1 MKLKFLGTGGG
12 RYVTGMQRR
21 RTGGILVKTDE
32 TQIHVDPGPGAL
44 VGVHEQDDPEE
55 TEAVIVSHGHI
66 DHAGDLNAVAE
77 MMTEA
82 YDKPGAVF
90 ANESV
95 LEGHGD
101 VDRVL
106 TNHHRDLLGRVEKLT
121 EGEEYSFR
129 DVDIRSQQMFHT
141 DPKTQGFVLETEEKS
156 VGFWTDSEYSNE
168 LVDFYQDCDMLVVY
182 CGRPRNDEVPG
193 HTSLDRVPDLAE
205 SQMQERLSSLISAT
219 SSLTQTWRSRRN
231 GWRNNWRQKLF
242 SLKTVWRFRATG
254 AWATSSRS
262 III

>member
-1 MKLKFLGTGGG
+1 
-12 RYVTGMQRR
+12 
-21 RTGGILVKTDE
+21 
-32 TQIHVDPGPGAL
+32 
-44 VGVHEQDDPEE
+44 
-55 TEAVIVSHGHI
+55 
-66 DHAGDLNAVAE
+66 

-90 ANESV
+90 VNESV

-141 DPKTQGFVLETEEKS
+141 DPKTQGFVLETEGKS
-156 VGFWTDSEYSNE
+156 VGFWTDSEYSDE
-168 LVDFYQDCDMLVVY
+168 LVNFYQDCDTLVVY
-182 CGRPRNDEVPG
+182 CGRPGNDEVPG

-205 SQMQERLSSLISAT
+205 KSDAGTVIITHFGYKFLDSDMEEQKEWLEKQLEAKVVFAEDGMEFPGNRSL
-219 SSLTQTWRSRRN
+219 
-231 GWRNNWRQKLF
+231 GDF
-242 SLKTVWRFRATG
+242 
-254 AWATSSRS
+254 
-262 III
+262 